1 MLRRSSEVYLDHHD
15 SSAVITKLDYILADQ
30 LCDLAMQDDVAM
42 VKLTSQPD
50 GTLLAEVVDDEI
62 GSETVEVRR

>member
-1 MLRRSSEVYLDHHD
+1 MADTHSGNHGGD
-15 SSAVITKLDYILADQ
+15 AVITKLDYILADQ

>member
-1 MLRRSSEVYLDHHD
+1 M
-15 SSAVITKLDYILADQ
+15 ITKLDYILADQ